1 MLDKFKESFFDMIS
15 FTSECLKNQD
25 YENALKTLSKSLDM
39 LDVAHWLTKLGKSI
53 MKDESKYW
61 KLCIYG
67 NFACAYQG

>member
-39 LDVAHWLTKLGKSI
+39 LDVAH
-53 MKDESKYW
+53 
-61 KLCIYG
+61 
-67 NFACAYQG
+67 